1 MIDRWIGE
9 LGERLDLTAEE
20 LADVIWLTL
29 IRQQGS
35 VTNATQ
41 AAPEDRVETIERRPP
56 IAPIAPMGVSPSV
69 SIPNSQSTPE
79 IIAGI
84 APRRSQTASTTNTVL
99 DRVAFK
105 VPNPPSIREPL
116 ALVRSL
122 RPLMRQ
128 VPSGQINGL
137 DEQATAQQI
146 AETRVWQPIVQPAL
160 EPWLELVLIADESAS
175 MLIWQQTVLE
185 FRKLLRNYGT
195 FRDVQLWGLRWS
207 GTQLELRPGIG
218 SEALQQAPRQAKE
231 LLDPSGRRLI
241 LLITD
246 CVAEQWHE
254 PDLTQALKL
263 WAQSSPIAIAQVLPE
278 WLWVRT
284 AIRGFEPVSLTA
296 LEPGLPNSRLTV
308 DWSSVWQVESA
319 PKSSVCVPIVPLE
332 PASILAWSQMVVGRG
347 EAPGYWVRSFA
358 PEADEVSPRMFSPQE
373 RLERFQVQSSPLAQR
388 LIGLVAASPVI
399 TLPVIRLIQ
408 ETLLPTS
415 EQMNVAEVLLGGLLE
430 QIEPLKFETKP
441 DQVEYRFVD
450 EAIRELVLEE
460 TPVPDTVKVLSEYIE
475 KQFDMSLDEFVAE
488 LQVWSQSEN
497 AELVERARPFA
508 TVTAAVLKRKGR
520 RYREFVQH
528 IEQQYS
534 FSPELGSSQPADF
547 PPFQEFE
554 FETGIIAETL
564 QPFEF
569 TVATVEIQSR
579 RLRKPK
585 LVIHREQRQAWQFA
599 EELSELRVVL
609 EMVSIPAGSFLMG
622 SPDNELERLSL
633 ESPQHSVTIDS
644 FFIGKYPISQVQ
656 WQIVA
661 DALPQVK
668 RSLDPNPSHF
678 KGDDRPVENV
688 SWLDAVEFC
697 ERLNRFTEKS
707 YRLPT
712 EAEWEYACRASP
724 IFLAGISRA
733 GDALGDDTITPF
745 HFGETITPELANY
758 NGSSVYGQGVKGL
771 YRKATTPVGSFGVAN
786 NFGLY
791 DMHGNVQEWCKDDWH
806 DTYTGA
812 PINGQAWCE
821 PDSLEMT
828 TRVLRGG
835 AWQDLPQHCRSASR
849 HALSADVH
857 RDTTGFRI
865 VCSIEIEEET
875 EFQPPDVEKLC
886 RSLSKKYAQG
896 ELKDIEQAIS
906 DALESHLESLDLY
919 PDPESSYSYE
929 ADSVEISLLKF
940 EFKVLEP
947 PNQIFRPSDSDAD
960 EVVIEAE
967 LSTEVNLEC
976 DFSFT
981 TYDSIDREDFVIGT
995 NNVTIQA
1002 DLDVDISIAL
1012 TDGFTNPES
1021 ELQVG
1026 EIGIEVTNL
1035 NEIDWGFVDPDWG
1048 DPEDENYDLS
1058 EAENN
1063 DDSGRSTTETN
1074 DGIARSN
1081 MTEIDEDSPF

>member
-1 MIDRWIGE
+1 MIDRWIAE
-9 LGERLDLTAEE
+9 LGEKLDLTAEE
-20 LADVIWLTL
+20 LADIVWLTL
-29 IRQQGS
+29 VRQQGS
-35 VTNATQ
+35 VANTIQ
-41 AAPEDRVETIERRPP
+41 AKSEDRIETTEARSLV
-56 IAPIAPMGVSPSV
+56 APISPMPISTSV
-69 SIPNSQSTPE
+69 SITNSRSTSE
-79 IIAGI
+79 IVAGI
-84 APRRSQTASTTNTVL
+84 APRRSQADLMTNTVL
-99 DRVAFK
+99 DRVPFK

-128 VPSGQINGL
+128 VPSGQIDGL

-146 AETRVWQPIVQPAL
+146 AETQVWQPIVQPAL
-160 EPWLELVLIADESAS
+160 EPWLELVLVADESAS

-246 CVAEQWHE
+246 CVAEQWHQ
-254 PDLTQALKL
+254 PDLTQTLKL
-263 WAQSSPIAIAQVLPE
+263 WAQSSPVAIAQVLPE

-308 DWSSVWQVESA
+308 DWSAVWQIESA

-332 PASILAWSQMVVGRG
+332 PASVLTWSQMVVGRG

-358 PEADEVSPRMFSPQE
+358 PEADEVSPHVFSPQE
-373 RLERFQVQSSPLAQR
+373 RLERFQVQSSPIAQR

-415 EQMNVAEVLLGGLLE
+415 EQMNVAEVILGGLLE
-430 QIEPLKFETKP
+430 PIEPLKFETNP

-450 EAIRELVLEE
+450 EAIRKLVLEKA
-460 TPVPDTVKVLSEYIE
+460 PVTDTVKVLSKYIE

-528 IEQQYS
+528 IEHQYS
-534 FSPELGSSQPADF
+534 SSPEPESCQTDDF
-547 PPFQEFE
+547 PTFQEFE
-554 FETGIIAETL
+554 FETGIIDETL

-569 TVATVEIQSR
+569 TVATIELQSR
-579 RLRKPK
+579 NRRGPE
-585 LVIHREQRQAWQFA
+585 LVIHREQRQAWQFV
-599 EELSELRVVL
+599 EELSEQKVLL

-622 SPDNELERLSL
+622 SPDDDLQRSNW
-633 ESPQHSVTIDS
+633 ESPQHSVTVDS
-644 FFIGKYPISQVQ
+644 FFMGKYPISQVQ
-656 WQIVA
+656 WRIVA
-661 DALPQVK
+661 EALPQVK
-668 RSLDPNPSHF
+668 RSLDPDPSHF
-678 KGDDRPVENV
+678 KGDDRPVEQV
-688 SWLDAVEFC
+688 SWCDAIEFC
-697 ERLNRFTEKS
+697 DRLSRFTGKS

-724 IFLAGISRA
+724 ILLADVSRA

-771 YRKATTPVGSFGVAN
+771 DRKATTPVGSFGVAN

-791 DMHGNVQEWCKDDWH
+791 DMHGNVWEWCQDHWH
-806 DTYTGA
+806 DSYEGA
-812 PINGQAWCE
+812 PTDGSAWIDTNAAE
-821 PDSLEMT
+821 DAS
-828 TRVLRGG
+828 RVLRGG
-835 AWQDLPQHCRSASR
+835 SWFGDPRGCRSASR
-849 HALSADVH
+849 LYFAAGRRLNYL
-857 RDTTGFRI
+857 GFRV
-865 VCSIEIEEET
+865 VCSAPRT
-875 EFQPPDVEKLC
+875 L
-886 RSLSKKYAQG
+886 
-896 ELKDIEQAIS
+896 
-906 DALESHLESLDLY
+906 
-919 PDPESSYSYE
+919 
-929 ADSVEISLLKF
+929 
-940 EFKVLEP
+940 
-947 PNQIFRPSDSDAD
+947 
-960 EVVIEAE
+960 
-967 LSTEVNLEC
+967 
-976 DFSFT
+976 
-981 TYDSIDREDFVIGT
+981 
-995 NNVTIQA
+995 
-1002 DLDVDISIAL
+1002 
-1012 TDGFTNPES
+1012 
-1021 ELQVG
+1021 
-1026 EIGIEVTNL
+1026 
-1035 NEIDWGFVDPDWG
+1035 
-1048 DPEDENYDLS
+1048 
-1058 EAENN
+1058 
-1063 DDSGRSTTETN
+1063 
-1074 DGIARSN
+1074 
-1081 MTEIDEDSPF
+1081 